1 MRGVLE
7 ELLSSIYASN
17 NEDGNTM
24 VSSIWVSADESAAVS
39 SALAPKLRQA
49 EEGVER
55 LLFEVVT
62 LQVFLSLTPAIT
74 NHQNFYEPEVRG
86 LYSRAAFSLPYFFL
100 PHTPSHILPSLS

>member
-17 NEDGNTM
+17 NEDGKSG
-24 VSSIWVSADESAAVS
+24 VSSIWVSADESEAVS

-62 LQVFLSLTPAIT
+62 LQVGTLHTHTLSHTHLFPCI
-74 NHQNFYEPEVRG
+74 PDG
-86 LYSRAAFSLPYFFL
+86 SRVQ
-100 PHTPSHILPSLS
+100 